1 MTALIG
7 AVEAG
12 GTKMV
17 CAVGTG
23 PDDIRD
29 EVRFP
34 TSSPD
39 ECLGQVVD
47 YFQEWQVEHGEEI
60 SAIGYGTFGPCD
72 PRPGSPTYGWV
83 TTTPKPGWSD
93 TDVVGRL
100 RTGLD
105 VPIGF
110 DTDVNGAALG
120 EHLWGA
126 ARDVDTFVYLT
137 IGTGIGGG
145 IIVDGRILHGLIHP
159 EAGHVAM
166 PRDPGVDPF
175 PGVCPYHGDC
185 LEGLAAG
192 PAIGARWKVPAAELG
207 PDHPAWDLEAH
218 YLALACAN
226 LICTLSPERIVLGG
240 GVMEQLHLFPKI
252 RAGVRRRSTATS
264 TPRRSS
270 IGSTSSSSPGA
281 GQQGWGLRLH
291 RPGPTGVGRLR
302 SEPGRGR
309 TCGDPGS
316 RHRPRG
322 MRQGPLSSAAASSR
336 WTPRIRGRRPV
347 APDVPRPAPGGTP
360 QRPQRT
366 SRARGHLPP
375 VLPVAPFRAR
385 PWVEVLGA
393 PDQY

>member
-1 MTALIG
+1 MKPLIG

-23 PDDIRD
+23 PDDLRD

-39 ECLGQVVD
+39 ECLPRVID
-47 YFQEWQVEHGEEI
+47 YFTTWQAEHGETI
-60 SAIGYGTFGPCD
+60 AAIGYGTFGPCD

-93 TDVVGRL
+93 TDVVGL
-100 RTGLD
+100 LSAGLG

-126 ARDVDTFVYLT
+126 AQDVDTFVYLT
-137 IGTGIGGG
+137 IGTGVGAG
-145 IIVDGRILHGLIHP
+145 IIVNGRILHGLIHP

-240 GVMEQLHLFPKI
+240 GVMEQLHLFPRI
-252 RAGVRRRSTATS
+252 RTETQSLLNGYIHAPEILDRIDEFIVPPGLGNKAGVSGCIALGQLALESAT
-264 TPRRSS
+264 
-270 IGSTSSSSPGA
+270 
-281 GQQGWGLRLH
+281 
-291 RPGPTGVGRLR
+291 
-302 SEPGRGR
+302 
-309 TCGDPGS
+309 
-316 RHRPRG
+316 
-322 MRQGPLSSAAASSR
+322 
-336 WTPRIRGRRPV
+336 
-347 APDVPRPAPGGTP
+347 
-360 QRPQRT
+360 
-366 SRARGHLPP
+366 
-375 VLPVAPFRAR
+375 
-385 PWVEVLGA
+385 
-393 PDQY
+393 